1 MITIEFFDVP
11 IDDEIEKIALESVK
25 SALEDEKIDL
35 SIAFCDNPYIQALN
49 AQYRG
54 IDRPTDVLSFPSDEI
69 NPESG
74 NRYLGD
80 IVISLP
86 QARTQAEAAPNPLTS
101 EVAMLVVHGVL
112 HLRGYDHDDLA
123 EKKKMWDRQS
133 AILLSLGIKI
143 DKFTGDD

>member
-11 IDDEIEKIALESVK
+11 IDDEIEMIAQRSAK
-25 SALEDEKIDL
+25 SALEDEKADL
-35 SIAFCDNPYIQALN
+35 SIAFCDNPYIQGLN
-49 AQYRG
+49 AQFRG

-86 QARTQAEAAPNPLTS
+86 QARFQAEAAPNPIAS
-101 EVAMLVVHGVL
+101 EISMLVIHGIL
-112 HLRGYDHDDLA
+112 HLRGYDHDNPN
-123 EKKKMWDRQS
+123 KKKEMWDKQN
-133 AILLSLGIKI
+133 AILLSLGITM